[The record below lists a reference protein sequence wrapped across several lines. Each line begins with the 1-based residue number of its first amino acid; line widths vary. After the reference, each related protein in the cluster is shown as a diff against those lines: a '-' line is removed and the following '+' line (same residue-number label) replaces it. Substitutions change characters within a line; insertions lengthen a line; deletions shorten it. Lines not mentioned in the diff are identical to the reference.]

1 MKQVRPHWQLFA
13 VKPYAIPELE
23 HVSKSAY
30 FDYQR
35 EKVFIRTY
43 PQFKS
48 INNKAAATKRTF
60 SPKPNKLVLIEAE
73 RCPDCRSRK
82 LKRDNESSHVE
93 VDLKFS
99 QRGIKR
105 VVTRFVSWRYWCEKC
120 GRRFRSENRL
130 PNPQRFG
137 HGLASWCVYQNNVLG
152 VNMSKVRKSFV
163 EVFGLHLDQSML
175 DRTKERI
182 SRFYQP
188 LYVDIL
194 NGILTSSVLHIDE
207 TPVKLRDVRGY
218 VWVLTTLD
226 RVYYFYRETRETEF
240 LGELLAP
247 FRGVLVSDFF
257 TGYDFLPCA
266 HQKCIV
272 HFVRDIDDD
281 LLRNPLDEQLKNL
294 TQAFG
299 ILLRSIVST
308 IDRFGLRCRHL
319 KKHKRDVDRFMETV
333 VTKEVTSELAKKYAR
348 RFTKYGDRMFTFLN
362 YDGVPWNNINAEHA
376 IKRFVKHRHT
386 TDGRYSETT
395 LKEYLIIASVME
407 TCEFNY
413 VNGLTFLLA
422 KERSFEG
429 ILRMAGR
436 KPIRS
441 TPIRALDGMTI
452 RKLDD
457 TTESIVAG
465 AAALGTV
472 L

>member
-1 MKQVRPHWQLFA
+1 
-13 VKPYAIPELE
+13 
-23 HVSKSAY
+23 
-30 FDYQR
+30 
-35 EKVFIRTY
+35 
-43 PQFKS
+43 
-48 INNKAAATKRTF
+48 
-60 SPKPNKLVLIEAE
+60 
-73 RCPDCRSRK
+73 
-82 LKRDNESSHVE
+82 
-93 VDLKFS
+93 
-99 QRGIKR
+99 
-105 VVTRFVSWRYWCEKC
+105 
-120 GRRFRSENRL
+120 
-130 PNPQRFG
+130 
-137 HGLASWCVYQNNVLG
+137 
-152 VNMSKVRKSFV
+152 
-163 EVFGLHLDQSML
+163 
-175 DRTKERI
+175 
-182 SRFYQP
+182 
-188 LYVDIL
+188 
-194 NGILTSSVLHIDE
+194 
-207 TPVKLRDVRGY
+207 
-218 VWVLTTLD
+218 
-226 RVYYFYRETRETEF
+226 
-240 LGELLAP
+240 LLAP

-281 LLRNPLDEQLKNL
+281 LLRNPLDEELKNL

-386 TDGRYSETT
+386 TYGRYSETT

-441 TPIRALDGMTI
+441 TSIRALDGMTI

-465 AAALGTV
+465 AAAPGTV